1 MLFLCTW
8 IYWLLREYIVLGS
21 FEEINKDLATV
32 FHFSDS
38 VKFCSFPLTFVI
50 NQNVKFIAEKIIING
65 NEQIQGQFLL
75 PFSS

>member
-1 MLFLCTW
+1 M
-8 IYWLLREYIVLGS
+8 LREYIVLGS

-50 NQNVKFIAEKIIING
+50 NQNVKCIAEKIIDKW
-65 NEQIQGQFLL
+65 
-75 PFSS
+75 